1 MKKGNQQKKW
11 YLVLAVAATA
21 LAFSAGIVIGP
32 TPARALL

>member
-11 YLVLAVAATA
+11 YLVLAVAAVA

-32 TPARALL
+32 TSARALL